1 METPQ
6 QPATH
11 NDDQT
16 NERTNERTNEQARRK
31 ENKPYTWMDGRM
43 EGQVRN
49 INDGRIVG
57 KQQLSNEHAQ
67 ETTTTTKNQK
77 EADLEIRHSLG

>member
-1 METPQ
+1 
-6 QPATH
+6 
-11 NDDQT
+11 
-16 NERTNERTNEQARRK
+16 
-31 ENKPYTWMDGRM
+31 MDGRM